1 MRLVS
6 GRAKYEYQR
15 KDIGYMSYQSME
27 EARMRCEREGIEFW
41 KAVQLE
47 DAQERGVTE
56 EDSWEEMKHMWKAM
70 QDGLDAYDPEM
81 MSRSRL
87 VGKEGGL
94 VDAYREAGD
103 TLCGDFMAKVMSN
116 ALKMGCNN
124 ACMKRIVAAPT
135 AGACGVMPAVLVTY
149 YREYDV
155 PEEKMIEAMY
165 VAAGV
170 GQIIANRAYLA
181 GASGGCQ
188 AEIGSGSGMTAS
200 AICHVKGGS
209 IAQIEDACAMALKN
223 LMGLV
228 CDPVGGL
235 VEVPC
240 VKRNVGG
247 AFNAVA
253 AADMALAG
261 IKSQIPVDQVIDA
274 MKEVGDKMDASLRET
289 GIGGVAGSPRAAE
302 VVARMNT

>member
-1 MRLVS
+1 
-6 GRAKYEYQR
+6 
-15 KDIGYMSYQSME
+15 MSYQSME
-27 EARMRCEREGIEFW
+27 EAYARCEKDGIEFW

-47 DAQERGVTE
+47 DAEERDIKT
-56 EDSWEEMKHMWKAM
+56 EDSWKQMKGMWQAM
-70 QDGLDAYDPEM
+70 LDSIDTYDPSL
-81 MSRSRL
+81 MSRSGL
-87 VGKEGGL
+87 VGKEGGKMEEYL
-94 VDAYREAGD
+94 KKGD
-103 TLCGDFMAKVMSN
+103 TLCGDYMAKVMAN

-135 AGACGVMPAVLVTY
+135 AGACGVLPAVLVTY
-149 YREYDV
+149 YREYEV
-155 PEEKMIEAMY
+155 PEERMIEAMY

-188 AEIGSGSGMTAS
+188 AEIGSGSGMAAA
-200 AICHVKGGS
+200 AICHVKGGNKE
-209 IAQIEDACAMALKN
+209 QLGHACAMALKN

-247 AFNAVA
+247 AVNAMA
-253 AADMALAG
+253 AADMSLAG
-261 IKSQIPVDQVIDA
+261 IISQIPVDQVIDA
-274 MKEVGDKMDASLRET
+274 MKEVGDRMDVSLKET
-289 GIGGVAGSPRAAE
+289 GVGGVAGSVRAQE
-302 VVARMNT
+302 VVEKIF

>member
-1 MRLVS
+1 
-6 GRAKYEYQR
+6 
-15 KDIGYMSYQSME
+15 MSYQSME
-27 EARMRCEREGIEFW
+27 EAQTRCEKEGIEFW

-47 DAQERGVTE
+47 DADERGVTE
-56 EDSWEEMKHMWKAM
+56 ADSWKEMKRMWQAM
-70 QDGLDAYDPEM
+70 LDGLDAYDPEL
-81 MSRSRL
+81 MSRSRM

-94 VDAYREAGD
+94 VDAYRAAGD

-155 PEEKMIEAMY
+155 PEEKMIEALY
-165 VAAGV
+165 VAAGI

-188 AEIGSGSGMTAS
+188 AEVGSGSGMAAS
-200 AICHVKGGS
+200 AICHVKGGGTP
-209 IAQIEDACAMALKN
+209 QIGHACAMALKN

-247 AFNAVA
+247 AFNAIA

-261 IKSQIPVDQVIDA
+261 IESQIPVDQVIDA
-274 MKEVGDKMDASLRET
+274 MKEVGDKMDVSLRET
-289 GIGGVAGSPRAAE
+289 GIGGVAGSLRAAE
-302 VVARMNT
+302 VVARMNM

>member
-1 MRLVS
+1 
-6 GRAKYEYQR
+6 
-15 KDIGYMSYQSME
+15 MSYQSME
-27 EARMRCEREGIEFW
+27 EARIRCEKEGIPFW
-41 KAVQLE
+41 KAVQSE
-47 DAQERGVTE
+47 DANERQITE
-56 EDSWEEMKHMWKAM
+56 EDSWNVMKQMWRTM
-70 QDGLDAYDPEM
+70 LDSLDAYDPEL
-81 MSRSRL
+81 MSRSRM
-87 VGKEGGL
+87 VGREGGMM
-94 VDAYREAGD
+94 DAYREAGD

-155 PEEKMIEAMY
+155 AEEKMIEAMY
-165 VAAGV
+165 VAAGI

-188 AEIGSGSGMTAS
+188 AEVGSGSGMAAS

-209 IAQIEDACAMALKN
+209 TDQIGHACAMALKN

-235 VEVPC
+235 D
-240 VKRNVGG
+240 RYLS
-247 AFNAVA
+247 

-261 IKSQIPVDQVIDA
+261 IESQIPVDQVIDA
-274 MKEVGDKMDASLRET
+274 MKEVGDKMDVSLRET
-289 GIGGVAGSPRAAE
+289 GFGGVAGSMKAAE
-302 VVARMNT
+302 IVERMNM

>member
-1 MRLVS
+1 
-6 GRAKYEYQR
+6 
-15 KDIGYMSYQSME
+15 MSFQSME
-27 EARMRCEREGIEFW
+27 EAYACCEKEGIAFW
-41 KAVQLE
+41 KAIQME
-47 DAQERGVTE
+47 DAHERGVDE
-56 EDSWEEMKHMWKAM
+56 EDSWKQMEYMWQAM
-70 QDGLDAYDPEM
+70 LDGLDAYEPDRI
-81 MSRSRL
+81 SRSGM
-87 VGKEGGL
+87 VGTEGAKM
-94 VDAYREAGD
+94 DAYRQTAD
-103 TLCGDFMAKVMSN
+103 PLCGDYMAKVISN

-135 AGACGVMPAVLVTY
+135 AGACGVLPAVLVTY

-155 PEEKMIEAMY
+155 PHEKMIEAMY

-188 AEIGSGSGMTAS
+188 AEIGSGSGMAAA
-200 AICHVKGGS
+200 AICHLREGS
-209 IAQIEDACAMALKN
+209 KEQLGNACAMALKN

-228 CDPVGGL
+228 CDPVAGL

-247 AFNAVA
+247 AVNALA

-261 IKSQIPVDQVIDA
+261 ITSQIPVDQVIDA
-274 MKEVGDKMDASLRET
+274 MKEVGDKMDVSLRET
-289 GIGGVAGSPRAAE
+289 ALGGVATTAKGLEIAE
-302 VVARMNT
+302 KMNEQG

>member
-1 MRLVS
+1 
-6 GRAKYEYQR
+6 
-15 KDIGYMSYQSME
+15 MSYQSME
-27 EARMRCEREGIEFW
+27 EAQSRCEKEGIGFW

-47 DAQERGVTE
+47 DAGERGVTE
-56 EDSWEEMKHMWKAM
+56 EDSWKEMKRMWQAM
-70 QDGLDAYDPEM
+70 QDGLDAYDPEL
-81 MSRSRL
+81 MSRSRM

-135 AGACGVMPAVLVTY
+135 AGACGVLPAVLVTY

-165 VAAGV
+165 VAAGI

-188 AEIGSGSGMTAS
+188 AEVGSGSGMAAA

-209 IAQIEDACAMALKN
+209 TAQIGDACAMALEN

-261 IKSQIPVDQVIDA
+261 IVSQIPVDQVIDA
-274 MKEVGDKMDASLRET
+274 MKEVGDKMDVSLRET

-302 VVARMNT
+302 VVAGMND

>member
-1 MRLVS
+1 
-6 GRAKYEYQR
+6 
-15 KDIGYMSYQSME
+15 ME
-27 EARMRCEREGIEFW
+27 EAKLRGEKENIPFW
-41 KAVQLE
+41 KAIQLE
-47 DAQERGVTE
+47 DAQERDVKI
-56 EDSWEEMKHMWKAM
+56 EDSWEKMKYMWQSMLDA
-70 QDGLDAYDPEM
+70 LDAYEPDKV
-81 MSRSRL
+81 SRSGL
-87 VGKEGGL
+87 VGTEGGL
-94 VDAYREAGD
+94 MDNYRENEEP
-103 TLCGDFMAKVMSN
+103 LCGDFVSKVMSN

-135 AGACGVMPAVLVTY
+135 AGACGVLPAVLVTY
-149 YREYDV
+149 YKEYNV

-165 VAAGV
+165 VAAGL

-188 AEIGSGSGMTAS
+188 AEIGSGSGMAAG
-200 AICHVKGGS
+200 AICYIKGGDTD
-209 IAQIEDACAMALKN
+209 QIGHACAMALKN

-247 AFNAVA
+247 AVNALA

-261 IKSQIPVDQVIDA
+261 ITSKVPVDQVIDA
-274 MKEVGDKMDASLRET
+274 TDTLFENGRIPRQVGDKMDVSLRET
-289 GIGGVAGSPRAAE
+289 GVGGVAGTPAAQE
-302 VVARMNT
+302 VVEKLGM

>member
-1 MRLVS
+1 
-6 GRAKYEYQR
+6 
-15 KDIGYMSYQSME
+15 MSYQSME
-27 EARMRCEREGIEFW
+27 EAYERCKKEGIDFW
-41 KAVQLE
+41 KAIQLE
-47 DAQERGVTE
+47 DAQERDVPL
-56 EDSWEEMKHMWKAM
+56 EDSWKEMKRMWQAM
-70 QDGLDAYDPEM
+70 LDGLDNYDPDLT
-81 MSRSRL
+81 SRSGL

-94 VDAYREAGD
+94 MEAYQKAGD
-103 TLCGDFMAKVMSN
+103 TLCGDFMAKVMAN

-135 AGACGVMPAVLVTY
+135 AGACGVLPAVLVTY
-149 YREYDV
+149 FQEYQV
-155 PEEKMIEAMY
+155 SEEKMIEAMY
-165 VAAGV
+165 VAAGI

-188 AEIGSGSGMTAS
+188 AEVGSGSGMAAG
-200 AICHVKGGS
+200 AICYVRGGS
-209 IAQIEDACAMALKN
+209 TEQIGHACAMALKN

-247 AFNAVA
+247 AVNAMA

-261 IKSQIPVDQVIDA
+261 ITSKIPVDQVIDA
-274 MKEVGDKMDASLRET
+274 MKEVGDKMDITLKET
-289 GIGGVAGSPRAAE
+289 GHGGVAATEEAKKVLERLD
-302 VVARMNT
+302 M

>member
-1 MRLVS
+1 
-6 GRAKYEYQR
+6 
-15 KDIGYMSYQSME
+15 MSYQSME
-27 EARMRCEREGIEFW
+27 EAYERCKKEGIDFW
-41 KAVQLE
+41 KAIQLE
-47 DAQERGVTE
+47 DAQERDVPL
-56 EDSWEEMKHMWKAM
+56 EDSWKEMKRMWQAM
-70 QDGLDAYDPEM
+70 LDGLDNYDPDLT
-81 MSRSRL
+81 SRSGL

-94 VDAYREAGD
+94 MEAYQKAGD
-103 TLCGDFMAKVMSN
+103 TLCGDFMAKVMAN

-135 AGACGVMPAVLVTY
+135 AGACGVLPAVLVTY
-149 YREYDV
+149 FQEYQV

-165 VAAGV
+165 VAAGI

-188 AEIGSGSGMTAS
+188 AEVGSGSGMAAG
-200 AICHVKGGS
+200 AICYVRGGS
-209 IAQIEDACAMALKN
+209 TEQIGHACAMALKN

-247 AFNAVA
+247 AVNAMA

-261 IKSQIPVDQVIDA
+261 ITSKIPVDQVIDA
-274 MKEVGDKMDASLRET
+274 MKEVGDKMDITLKET
-289 GIGGVAGSPRAAE
+289 GHGGVAATEEAQKVLERLD
-302 VVARMNT
+302 M

>member
-1 MRLVS
+1 
-6 GRAKYEYQR
+6 
-15 KDIGYMSYQSME
+15 MSYQSME
-27 EARMRCEREGIEFW
+27 EAQIRCEREGIQFW
-41 KAVQLE
+41 KAIQLE
-47 DAQERGVTE
+47 DADERGVTQ
-56 EDSWEEMKHMWKAM
+56 EDSWKEMQRMWQAM
-70 QDGLDAYDPEM
+70 LDGLDAYDPEL
-81 MSRSRL
+81 MSRSRM

-94 VDAYREAGD
+94 MDAYREAGD

-149 YREYDV
+149 YREYHV
-155 PEEKMIEAMY
+155 PEEKMIEALY
-165 VAAGV
+165 VAAGI

-188 AEIGSGSGMTAS
+188 AEIGSGSGMAAA
-200 AICHVKGGS
+200 AICHVKGG
-209 IAQIEDACAMALKN
+209 DTVKLGTACAMALKN

-247 AFNAVA
+247 AFNAIA

-261 IKSQIPVDQVIDA
+261 IESQIPVDQVIDA
-274 MKEVGDKMDASLRET
+274 MKEVGDKMDVSLRET
-289 GIGGVAGSPRAAE
+289 GFGGVAGSTRAAE
-302 VVARMNT
+302 IVERMNM

>member
-1 MRLVS
+1 
-6 GRAKYEYQR
+6 
-15 KDIGYMSYQSME
+15 MSYQSME
-27 EARMRCEREGIEFW
+27 EAQIRCEREGIQFW
-41 KAVQLE
+41 KAIQLE
-47 DAQERGVTE
+47 DADERGVTQ
-56 EDSWEEMKHMWKAM
+56 EDSWKEMQRMWQAM
-70 QDGLDAYDPEM
+70 LDGLDAYDPEL
-81 MSRSRL
+81 MSRSSM

-94 VDAYREAGD
+94 MDAYREAGD

-149 YREYDV
+149 YREYHV
-155 PEEKMIEAMY
+155 PEEKMIEALY
-165 VAAGV
+165 VAAGI

-188 AEIGSGSGMTAS
+188 AEIGSGSGMAAA
-200 AICHVKGGS
+200 AICHVKGG
-209 IAQIEDACAMALKN
+209 DTVKLGNACAMALKN

-247 AFNAVA
+247 AFNAIA

-261 IKSQIPVDQVIDA
+261 IESQIPVDQVIDA
-274 MKEVGDKMDASLRET
+274 MKEVGDKMDVSLRET
-289 GIGGVAGSPRAAE
+289 GFGGVAGSTRAAE
-302 VVARMNT
+302 IVERMNM